1 MATEKVKMFN
11 SIIES
16 LLAQTA
22 EVVGTTYYTHFKQII
37 KINALLPINL
47 SIRHILPYKDKIFE
61 RDESYFENEKNFLN
75 EIDKVEKKDLLAPQ
89 EQIISE
95 IFRMKDIY
103 YKLNDESKDNIWNIL
118 QALIQLIIEY
128 CEIKNIS
135 IV

>member
-16 LLAQTA
+16 LLSQTA
-22 EVVGTTYYTHFKQII
+22 EVVGTTYYTNFKQII
-37 KINALLPINL
+37 KINALLPITL
-47 SIRHILPYKDKIFE
+47 SIQHVLPYKDKIFA
-61 RDESYFENEKNFLN
+61 RDESYFENEKNLLN

-103 YKLNDESKDNIWNIL
+103 YKLNDESKVNIWDIL

-128 CEIKNIS
+128 CEIKKIS
-135 IV
+135 I